1 MALASI
7 PSSTGGGSY
16 RNPRQQTLDLFDV
29 YQKQQQNLAAKGQL
43 LVNNIELNQKEKKAQ
58 KELYE
63 QQQFEE
69 QVKAQTKI
77 SGINVGHKKM
87 DDNLHEVLQ
96 GIQDK
101 IFKVKRLQKEGKVTG
116 QAAAKAI
123 AWGNQQVLNIQ
134 KSATN
139 TTAALKSLRA
149 ALKIPPGETG
159 AISVRTPT
167 NEQKVLLGITTGET
181 KFIAQDGGFYYFRP
195 DLAGEEG
202 AMVDANELNRIIEDG
217 DVPWNTVPD
226 ISESL
231 KGAYNNVVIPGVKD
245 NADLVMFETKRVG
258 DQEVTSK
265 FMTTAQRQKAATAMV
280 KGNQFKGI
288 LSDEKRMK
296 SVWADLMGEDTD
308 WGVVPEGEDVES
320 YLKAQKDKAAWW
332 LANKSL
338 EDNAAPDGVKVI
350 HSTSKYK
357 PKEVKEPKRP
367 TDLELAKQARY
378 ESYVAQSAELVGDA
392 EAIANALTEVNAM
405 DHEYEVVDLDYIE
418 STLSDEEIEEYDK
431 LEKEHEKRN
440 YLRRILKDSSLNAG
454 DIVNEEGDVI
464 KGLDTQEGIEKAL
477 ATEGK
482 FSLDDQTLRSSK
494 ASKAAQEA
502 YDSLPDDKKPTEDQ
516 RIFIYK
522 GRKYINPN
530 YKGDNYN
537 QASKSFKDQQ
547 EDPEL
552 IEARKAASAATKTV
566 KKTLDK

>member
-1 MALASI
+1 
-7 PSSTGGGSY
+7 
-16 RNPRQQTLDLFDV
+16 
-29 YQKQQQNLAAKGQL
+29 
-43 LVNNIELNQKEKKAQ
+43 
-58 KELYE
+58 
-63 QQQFEE
+63 
-69 QVKAQTKI
+69 
-77 SGINVGHKKM
+77 
-87 DDNLHEVLQ
+87 
-96 GIQDK
+96 
-101 IFKVKRLQKEGKVTG
+101 
-116 QAAAKAI
+116 
-123 AWGNQQVLNIQ
+123 
-134 KSATN
+134 
-139 TTAALKSLRA
+139 
-149 ALKIPPGETG
+149 
-159 AISVRTPT
+159 
-167 NEQKVLLGITTGET
+167 
-181 KFIAQDGGFYYFRP
+181 
-195 DLAGEEG
+195 
-202 AMVDANELNRIIEDG
+202 
-217 DVPWNTVPD
+217 
-226 ISESL
+226 
-231 KGAYNNVVIPGVKD
+231 
-245 NADLVMFETKRVG
+245 
-258 DQEVTSK
+258 
-265 FMTTAQRQKAATAMV
+265 MTTAQRQKAATAMV

-537 QASKSFKDQQ
+537 QTSKSFKDQQ

-552 IEARKAASAATKTV
+552 IEARKAASAATKNV